1 MLRGPSFEGRGGS
14 AEVGQKVQVCGVW
27 NIIFASEKAK
37 FHSKRSK
44 WKYIPLFITHLR
56 KISSMYLQQFSSK
69 SQGHLTH
76 ISRSNFKHNSRMP
89 CALILNEFDKSWK
102 KFEKISQ
109 GTWKSKLVEALMYL
123 FSRVY
128 MLKIFMEETKP
139 IF

>member
-1 MLRGPSFEGRGGS
+1 MTIVIVIIHINVSWLKNKSLAFQTLWVFKYDKGALVLKGGGGS
-14 AEVGQKVQVCGVW
+14 VEVGQKVQVFGVW

-44 WKYIPLFITHLR
+44 WKYIPLFIIHLR

-76 ISRSNFKHNSRMP
+76 ISRSNFKHNSRML

-102 KFEKISQ
+102 K
-109 GTWKSKLVEALMYL
+109 
-123 FSRVY
+123 
-128 MLKIFMEETKP
+128 
-139 IF
+139 